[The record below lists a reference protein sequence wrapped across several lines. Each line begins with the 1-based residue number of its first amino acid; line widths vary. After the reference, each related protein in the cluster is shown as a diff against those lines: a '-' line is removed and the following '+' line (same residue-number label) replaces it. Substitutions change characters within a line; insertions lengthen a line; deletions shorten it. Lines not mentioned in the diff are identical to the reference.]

1 MTKGILACLA
11 RAGSAAALRT
21 AKASAPAACMWF
33 IYQPKTPRN
42 LAERV
47 INALKK

>member
-1 MTKGILACLA
+1 MKNKTLSALA
-11 RAGSAAALRT
+11 RVGSAVALRT

-42 LAERV
+42 LAQRAA
-47 INALKK
+47 ALKK

>member
-1 MTKGILACLA
+1 MMKKKTLSALA
-11 RAGSAAALRT
+11 RVGSAVALRT
-21 AKASAPAACMWF
+21 AKASAPAACIWI

-47 INALKK
+47 NALKK